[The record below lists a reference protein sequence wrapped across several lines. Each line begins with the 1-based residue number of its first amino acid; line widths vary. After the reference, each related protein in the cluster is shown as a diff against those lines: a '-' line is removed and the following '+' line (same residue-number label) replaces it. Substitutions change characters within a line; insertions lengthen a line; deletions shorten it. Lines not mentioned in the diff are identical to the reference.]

1 MLYTLLFQELYFQAD
16 FRYWGELPVPV
27 TLWMDEFCNI
37 ALPHDFLHKL
47 TTMRSR
53 LISCVIIIQN
63 LAQIKGMWEKEWE
76 EIPGNCDVSV
86 YLGGN
91 EQSTFE
97 YISKNLGKKTIW
109 KRSNGETK
117 GSHGSSSTNE
127 DVIGRELML
136 PDEVRELDNDYCIVF
151 VRGKKPVLDHKYR
164 TLEDENFKRSC
175 ELGNYMHS
183 QARKV
188 ENEMGI
194 QLMSRKEL
202 MTSLH
207 KPEELIEVNLDE
219 SIFDNPDMKEL
230 RKIAIKNY
238 DEEIAQIKKSTPI
251 DIADYPLEKLLQT
264 EGFNLSD
271 DELLEVIAGMKAGL
285 SDDEIKSYI
294 LYQDAERMHS
304 KRLLLE
310 ALHLRNGS

>member
-1 MLYTLLFQELYFQAD
+1 MYTLLFQELYFQAD
-16 FRYWGELPVPV
+16 FMHKGELPVPV
-27 TLWMDEFCNI
+27 TLWMDEFANI
-37 ALPHDFLHKL
+37 ALPHDFLHML

-109 KRSNGETK
+109 KKSSGETK
-117 GSHGSSSTNE
+117 GSHGSSSSNE

-136 PDEVRELDNDYCIVF
+136 PEEVRELDNDYCIVF

-164 TLEDENFKRSC
+164 TLEDANFRRSC

-183 QARKV
+183 QARRIDR
-188 ENEMGI
+188 EMEI
-194 QLMSRKEL
+194 RLMSRKEL
-202 MTSLH
+202 MTSMH
-207 KPEELIEVNLDE
+207 KSEKLIEINLDE
-219 SIFDNPDMKEL
+219 SIFDTPDMREL
-230 RKIAIKNY
+230 MNIAVKNY
-238 DEEIAQIKKSTPI
+238 DEEVNRICRNTPI
-251 DIADYPLEKLLQT
+251 DIADYPLEALLQM
-264 EGFNLSD
+264 EDFNLSD
-271 DELLEVIAGMKAGL
+271 DELVEVIAGMKAGL
-285 SDDEIKSYI
+285 NDDEIKSYI
-294 LYQDAERMHS
+294 LYQDVERMRS

-310 ALHLRNGS
+310 AIHLRSSK